1 MGRNSAFWGDLGLF
15 GKILLITFVPSFCC
29 NETLLAK
36 NLIKFLK
43 KLKYEIYSIKVD
55 LVDVTPCFI
64 L

>member
-1 MGRNSAFWGDLGLF
+1 LGLF